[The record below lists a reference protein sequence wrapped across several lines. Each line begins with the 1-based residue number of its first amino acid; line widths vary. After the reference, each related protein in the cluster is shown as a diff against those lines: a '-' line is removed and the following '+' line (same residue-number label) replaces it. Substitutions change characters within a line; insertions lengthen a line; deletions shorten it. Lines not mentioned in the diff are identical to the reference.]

1 MNTGQSMLAIGAII
15 LLSVIILNVN
25 NGFLTTNDSMMDSKF
40 GILATSLAESII
52 LEANNKAFDE
62 HTAEGN
68 TILNVNS
75 FTPPDSLGPDNGET
89 FSDFNDFDD
98 FNGFDTTITDLP
110 SAVYHLHCQVF
121 YVSTNNL
128 TSPSASSTWSKKL
141 TVTVTSPSSKD
152 KIVLSTIYSYWFAT
166 Q

>member
-62 HTAEGN
+62 HTANGN
-68 TILNVNS
+68 TVLTVNN
-75 FTPPDSLGPDNGET
+75 FTSPDSLGPDNGET
-89 FSDFNDFDD
+89 FSNFNDFDD
-98 FNGFDTTITDLP
+98 FNGYDTTITDLP
-110 SAVYHLHCQVF
+110 SAVFNLQCQVF
-121 YVSTNNL
+121 YVNASNL
-128 TSPSASSTWSKKL
+128 NSPSNSQTWSKKL
-141 TVTVTSPSSKD
+141 IVTVTSPSSKD